1 MHVLRQRDRRFFALL
16 TIPKWIRY
24 IDILNRSITIQN
36 HLVFR
41 SFFILDWSARF
52 IKCTRITNMWERI
65 EEDKKRERTRKTEW
79 RFISRAIGSLSPSRE
94 KEREREI
101 EDLAM
106 LKY

>member
-65 EEDKKRERTRKTEW
+65 EEDKKEK
-79 RFISRAIGSLSPSRE
+79 GRE
-94 KEREREI
+94 KQNGGLFHERSVLFHQAERKREREI